1 MNKYAVAGICIF
13 WVVCCCS
20 KGEFEDL
27 LRKGQLRGENEKKNV
42 SDVFMMTL
50 NW

>member
-1 MNKYAVAGICIF
+1 MRGGSYFTTYNK
-13 WVVCCCS
+13 

-50 NW
+50 N